1 MADKYNPTQFKDLM
15 NYLTRPSEDKKR
27 MREYFETNDPV
38 EFGKEIIKRAVPID
52 FSEVPVLENVSIG
65 MSVPNRLEIGANFPV
80 GGGELMIGGGMQG
93 QDKSIGIGFRK
104 EFDDGGRAS
113 FKDGTT
119 EKLKAFVEK
128 FKKQNDGKLPSQND
142 IMKGTGSGSKTIQNN
157 LKEGVDFSTRL
168 SKQEAARLG
177 GAPIPDYVIR
187 AENTKALK
195 EIQKKVD
202 KLNRVNK
209 LSDKGVK
216 FRVVPTSAGNFS
228 TELSYLADTYRKS
241 LGKTK
246 STGELSSLI
255 EEFNQFKKTDL
266 FKNYSKSAMM
276 REAGIK
282 SGQKQLANIGSQKI
296 NVFKFM
302 LETPDATIVD
312 VAETLGLKEGVV
324 KRTLQDLYTDI
335 YKKIGGQ
342 GAAYLGTFTS
352 DQLSSVHDSIKNTK
366 VPLKDRVKNLVIDAY
381 KGDKNLKPLLE
392 KLDNFYELQNKLKKT
407 EYGKFYAANLDHP
420 VPLSF
425 IRQLEEGADPFNLI
439 KVRPIPEFLN
449 QRAFKAQ
456 FDKVLSQA
464 YATKNKEALEAIVN
478 LQSYLPK
485 EFGGITPDGKIIDYG
500 AKSFSLKTDLTQ
512 TDFPDIYKRVF
523 EFVKNPE
530 LQETFKQSKVSF
542 KNLISQEQNIMK
554 QGEDVKKIITQQ
566 LGELGCPTAKFALG
580 GRVEFNSG
588 GACVIKGRE
597 KLESILKKGVKVGSR
612 DMVLANGILKA
623 GQGLKNAFALRGL
636 FGPAAIALTALTEGG
651 ILGYDMLSQGKTFKE
666 AMGDSLFNL
675 MLGDDYRFN
684 NDFLAKGG
692 TFDERLDKLKFN
704 PNQKQLIDNF
714 RTYVSEAQALGD
726 ASLNVDK
733 AQRLLDDTGQIKGR
747 LGKDRTGILEK
758 NLAEATAA
766 KQAADQSFQ
775 TRVQDIDFAEQLQS
789 GMTEGQDLMGKA
801 IDLAELQQ
809 LGSVDQN
816 IFGQAFEGDIAK
828 KARQERI
835 LELLPTA
842 LNFAGGGIAK
852 QAGDSSGKPPL
863 SGPTPQGLPGLLK
876 RGI

>member
-1 MADKYNPTQFKDLM
+1 
-15 NYLTRPSEDKKR
+15 
-27 MREYFETNDPV
+27 
-38 EFGKEIIKRAVPID
+38 
-52 FSEVPVLENVSIG
+52 
-65 MSVPNRLEIGANFPV
+65 
-80 GGGELMIGGGMQG
+80 
-93 QDKSIGIGFRK
+93 
-104 EFDDGGRAS
+104 
-113 FKDGTT
+113 
-119 EKLKAFVEK
+119 
-128 FKKQNDGKLPSQND
+128 
-142 IMKGTGSGSKTIQNN
+142 
-157 LKEGVDFSTRL
+157 
-168 SKQEAARLG
+168 
-177 GAPIPDYVIR
+177 
-187 AENTKALK
+187 
-195 EIQKKVD
+195 
-202 KLNRVNK
+202 
-209 LSDKGVK
+209 
-216 FRVVPTSAGNFS
+216 
-228 TELSYLADTYRKS
+228 
-241 LGKTK
+241 
-246 STGELSSLI
+246 
-255 EEFNQFKKTDL
+255 
-266 FKNYSKSAMM
+266 M

>member
-27 MREYFETNDPV
+27 MRDYFETNDPV
-38 EFGKEIIKRAVPID
+38 EFGKEILKRTVPID
-52 FSEVPVLENVSIG
+52 FTEVPVLENVSIG
-65 MSVPNRLEIGANFPV
+65 MSIPSRLEVGANFNV
-80 GGGELMIGGGMQG
+80 GGGELMLGAGMQG
-93 QDKSIGIGFRK
+93 QDKSMGIGFRK
-104 EFDDGGRAS
+104 EFYDGGRAS
-113 FKDGTT
+113 FKYGSIPEALNELIKSGDINF
-119 EKLKAFVEK
+119 KNMSALKDRIETMTGKRPGGSFQMNQADYGPLLKQFNFEK
-128 FKKQNDGKLPSQND
+128 FK
-142 IMKGTGSGSKTIQNN
+142 
-157 LKEGVDFSTRL
+157 
-168 SKQEAARLG
+168 SKQKG
-177 GAPIPDYVIR
+177 PVISSD
-187 AENTKALK
+187 NTEALK

-216 FRVVPTSAGNFS
+216 FRVVPTSAGNFT
-228 TELSYLADTYRKS
+228 TELSYMAETYRKS

-246 STGELSSLI
+246 STGELNNLI

-335 YKKIGGQ
+335 YKRVGGQ
-342 GAAYLGTFTS
+342 GAAYLGTFTPN
-352 DQLSSVHDSIKNTK
+352 QLSSVHDSIKNTK

-381 KGDKNLKPLLE
+381 KGNKDLKPLLE

-425 IRQLEEGADPFNLI
+425 IRQLEEGADPLNLI
-439 KVRPIPEFLN
+439 KIRPIPEFLN

-500 AKSFSLKTDLTQ
+500 AKPFSLKTDLTQ

-554 QGEDVKKIITQQ
+554 QGEDIKKIITQQ

-597 KLESILKKGVKVGSR
+597 KLESILKKGVKAGSNEQ
-612 DMVLANGILKA
+612 VLANGILKA

-636 FGPAAIALTALTEGG
+636 FGPAAIAFTALTEGG

-666 AMGDSLFNL
+666 AMGDNLFNL

-684 NDFLAKGG
+684 NDFLTKGG
-692 TFDERLDKLKFN
+692 TFDERLDMLKFN

-714 RTYVSEAQALGD
+714 RTYVSEASALGD

-733 AQRLLDDTGQIKGR
+733 AQRLLDETGQIKGR
-747 LGKDRTGILEK
+747 LGKDRTPTLEK
-758 NLAEATAA
+758 NLAEAIAA

-775 TRVQDIDFAEQLQS
+775 TRVQDIGFAKQLQS

-816 IFGQAFEGDIAK
+816 IYGKALEGDIAK

-852 QAGDSSGKPPL
+852 QAGDPSGKPPEK
-863 SGPTPQGLPGLLK
+863 GPLPQGLPGLLK

>member
-1 MADKYNPTQFKDLM
+1 
-15 NYLTRPSEDKKR
+15 
-27 MREYFETNDPV
+27 
-38 EFGKEIIKRAVPID
+38 
-52 FSEVPVLENVSIG
+52 
-65 MSVPNRLEIGANFPV
+65 
-80 GGGELMIGGGMQG
+80 
-93 QDKSIGIGFRK
+93 
-104 EFDDGGRAS
+104 
-113 FKDGTT
+113 
-119 EKLKAFVEK
+119 
-128 FKKQNDGKLPSQND
+128 
-142 IMKGTGSGSKTIQNN
+142 
-157 LKEGVDFSTRL
+157 
-168 SKQEAARLG
+168 
-177 GAPIPDYVIR
+177 
-187 AENTKALK
+187 
-195 EIQKKVD
+195 
-202 KLNRVNK
+202 
-209 LSDKGVK
+209 
-216 FRVVPTSAGNFS
+216 
-228 TELSYLADTYRKS
+228 
-241 LGKTK
+241 
-246 STGELSSLI
+246 
-255 EEFNQFKKTDL
+255 
-266 FKNYSKSAMM
+266 M

-342 GAAYLGTFTS
+342 GAAYLGTFTPN
-352 DQLSSVHDSIKNTK
+352 QLSSVHDSIKNTK